1 MAIDK
6 ELAIYKNILEN
17 MSDGVITISL
27 EGLLVVFNKA
37 ARQILGVDVD
47 VSSGELSFDE
57 VFGPHESEENEA
69 FFDSIIKATFS
80 INTVNNRLLDF
91 HNAETKKTARLSMA
105 TSFLQNQEADGAQET
120 IGVIAVFRDVTELNE
135 LRDSLSALREI
146 EKLNDE
152 LGKRNQFIRQAF
164 GKYMSDE
171 VVDKLLE
178 SPEGMEMGGEVK
190 KVTVVMTDIRGFTA
204 LSERTAAEVVLDMLN
219 RYFEAMT
226 DVIFKHNGTINK
238 FIGDAIMIL
247 FGAPNEREDDA
258 IRAVGCSLEMQ
269 LAMRGVNEENRRRG
283 LPELE
288 MGIGINTDKVVAG
301 NMGSTRRS
309 EYGVIGS
316 GVNMA
321 SRIESLTIGGQILV
335 SSSTL
340 AELGSEVVLGASFDA
355 PFKGFEEMVQVHEI
369 MGMGD
374 PFNLSIPV
382 VEEALISMP
391 EPAPI
396 LYSPLEGKIS
406 SGGMKPGLITMVS
419 NRSAVV
425 VFQQEMENLANLKF
439 EIEVI
444 GKSGSVNR
452 SFYGKIMKKY
462 EDGEDGFVVRFTAIA
477 DDIKKSLMAMAL
489 DQLPGSDKQSLDR
502 E

>member
-1 MAIDK
+1 MASDK

-27 EGLLVVFNKA
+27 DGSLVVYNNA
-37 ARQILGVDVD
+37 ARQILGVEPEEGAGD
-47 VSSGELSFDE
+47 LTFDE
-57 VFGPHESEENEA
+57 LFGPHESEENEA
-69 FFDSIIKATFS
+69 FFDSIIKATYS
-80 INTVNNRLLDF
+80 INTVNNRLVDF
-91 HNAETKKTARLSMA
+91 HNVEQDRTARLSMA
-105 TSFLQNQEADGAQET
+105 TSFLQSGPEGERET

-135 LRDSLSALREI
+135 LQDSLSALREI

-190 KVTVVMTDIRGFTA
+190 KVTVVMTDIRGFTS
-204 LSERTAAEVVLDMLN
+204 LSERISPEVVLDMLN

-226 DVIFKHNGTINK
+226 EVIFKYNGTINK

-258 IRAVGCSLEMQ
+258 QRAVACSLEMQ
-269 LAMRGVNEENRRRG
+269 LAMGGVNEENRKRN

-321 SRIESLTIGGQILV
+321 SRIESLTTGGQILI

-340 AELGSEVVLGASFDA
+340 EEVGENVIVGASFDA
-355 PFKGFEEMVQVHEI
+355 PFKGFEETVQVHEI
-369 MGMGD
+369 MGMGE
-374 PFNLSIPV
+374 PYNVSIPIV
-382 VEEALISMP
+382 DDAMIPLL

-396 LYSPLEGKIS
+396 LYSSLEGKIS
-406 SGGMKPGLITMVS
+406 AGDMNQGLITMVS
-419 NRSAVV
+419 NRSAVI

-439 EIEVI
+439 EIEVVS
-444 GKSGSVNR
+444 KHGSMKR
-452 SFYGKIMKKY
+452 SFYGKVMKNY
-462 EDGEDGFVVRFTAIA
+462 ERDEGGFVVRFTAIA
-477 DDIKKSLMAMAL
+477 DDIKKNLMSLAL
-489 DQLPGSDKQSLDR
+489 DQPPGDK
-502 E
+502 

>member
-17 MSDGVITISL
+17 MSDGVITIGL
-27 EGLLVVFNKA
+27 EGRLVVFNKA
-37 ARQILGVDVD
+37 ARQILGVEVD

-91 HNAETKKTARLSMA
+91 HNAETEKTARLSMA
-105 TSFLQNQEADGAQET
+105 TSFLQNQADGARET
-120 IGVIAVFRDVTELNE
+120 IGVIAVFRDVTELHE

-204 LSERTAAEVVLDMLN
+204 LSERTSAEVVLDMLN
-219 RYFEAMT
+219 RYFEVMT

-340 AELGSEVVLGASFDA
+340 AELGSEVIVGASFDA
-355 PFKGFEEMVQVHEI
+355 PFKGFEEMVKVHEI

-374 PFNLSIPV
+374 PYNLSIPI
-382 VEEALISMP
+382 VEDALLPMP
-391 EPAPI
+391 EPMPI
-396 LYSPLEGKIS
+396 LYSPLEGKVS
-406 SGGMKPGLITMVS
+406 SGGMKPGLIIMVS
-419 NRSAVV
+419 YRSAVV

-439 EIEVI
+439 EIEVA
-444 GKSGSVNR
+444 GKYGNVNR

-462 EDGEDGFVVRFTAIA
+462 EDGEDGFVIRFTAIA
-477 DDIKKSLMAMAL
+477 DDIKKSLMTMAL
-489 DQLPGSDKQSLDR
+489 DQLPGSK
-502 E
+502 